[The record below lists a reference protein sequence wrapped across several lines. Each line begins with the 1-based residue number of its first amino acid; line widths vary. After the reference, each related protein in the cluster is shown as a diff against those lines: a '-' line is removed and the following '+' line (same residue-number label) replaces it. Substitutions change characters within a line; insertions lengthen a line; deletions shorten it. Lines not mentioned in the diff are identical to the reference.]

1 MFGMQVDLEGLAHR
15 VGFDEVAL
23 IMHVETVMGCM
34 ILQVGD
40 ETRDIDDRH
49 CLSLSRLRAL
59 VSATDTIAGTTVTPM
74 RNIAA
79 LQQLLRDVTETAVT
93 ALAGA
98 GDRRADGEREG
109 QYGLDL
115 LVDGPLVQTLLDNGL
130 GVLSEEAGLIEADR
144 PLVAVVD
151 PVDGST
157 NASRGVS
164 WFATSISVFDD
175 EGPLVALVEDHTTR
189 ERFEAV
195 RGSGATRNGV
205 QMGPVTPVPENE
217 RIVLLNGIP
226 TGERAWAQYRVLGAS
241 ALDIN
246 YVAAGAVD
254 GYIDFDTEA
263 HGVWDYAGALLV
275 CQEVGV
281 PIVDAFGRDLVHRDI
296 DERRTPVVAQDEE
309 ALQRF
314 VEIRQ
319 NAEG

>member
-1 MFGMQVDLEGLAHR
+1 M
-15 VGFDEVAL
+15 AL
-23 IMHVETVMGCM
+23 VVHVETVMGRVV
-34 ILQVGD
+34 LQVGD
-40 ETRDIDDRH
+40 EARDIDDRH
-49 CLSLSRLRAL
+49 CLSLNLLRAL
-59 VSATDTIAGTTVTPM
+59 VSAIESIAGTTVTLM
-74 RNIAA
+74 TDIAD

-93 ALAGA
+93 TLAGSV
-98 GDRRADGEREG
+98 DRRAEGERDG

-115 LVDGPLVQTLLDNGL
+115 LVDGPLVQTLLDHGL
-130 GVLSEEAGLIEADR
+130 GVLSEEAGLLEADR
-144 PLVAVVD
+144 PLLAVVD

-195 RGSGATRNGV
+195 RGSGATRNGIPLGSV
-205 QMGPVTPVPENE
+205 DPVGENE
-217 RIVLLNGIP
+217 RIVLLNGVP
-226 TGERAWAQYRVLGAS
+226 TTDRAWAQYRVLGAS
-241 ALDIN
+241 ALDIS

-263 HGVWDYAGALLV
+263 HGIWDYAGALLV

-281 PIVDAFGRDLVHRDI
+281 PIVDAFGRDLVHRDV
-296 DERRTPVVAQDEE
+296 DERRTPVVAHDQATLE
-309 ALQRF
+309 RF

-319 NAEG
+319 NAENRTPRAI